1 MQDGPMGAAGSGGV
15 RRSTELKEMDRKGLA
30 IAIAVL
36 LVLGVSSS
44 ASATKISKFDSGS
57 KNSSYELKHKD
68 LNVSWKNF
76 DGDVD
81 HEGKGQK
88 VKDLIKKNLSKK
100 TLSKGNE
107 KGTKGSEREDYSN
120 PAPEP
125 SSALVFGLGLLVASR
140 FARRSR

>member
-1 MQDGPMGAAGSGGV
+1 MVRWVLPDPGGV
-15 RRSTELKEMDRKGLA
+15 RRSTELKKMDRKGLA

-44 ASATKISKFDSGS
+44 ASATKISKFDFGS

-76 DGDVD
+76 DQDDD

-88 VKDLIKKNLSKK
+88 VKNLIEK
-100 TLSKGNE
+100 TLSKWN
-107 KGTKGSEREDYSN
+107 KKWTKGSEREDYSH